1 MIERSY
7 EHPTISHRWEDN
19 ANVTL
24 WGWGG
29 AIGRAE
35 RRTRTARM
43 MVYSAR
49 SGAPGDE
56 MLISVVDTFGE
67 AEAAF
72 ERYIEQRAR

>member
-1 MIERSY
+1 MIEHSY
-7 EHPTISHRWEDN
+7 EHPTRHRWEAN
-19 ANVTL
+19 ANTTL
-24 WGWGG
+24 WGQGG

-35 RRTRTARM
+35 RTRTARQ
-43 MVYSAR
+43 VYSAR

-72 ERYIEQRAR
+72 ERYIEQQAR